1 MDTDISLV
9 LLFIAIS
16 INGDSGHLLSMLTYL
31 SYAAPVR
38 KSNFH
43 WLVVD
48 Q

>member
-9 LLFIAIS
+9 LLFLAIS
-16 INGDSGHLLSMLTYL
+16 VNGDSGHSLTMLTYL
-31 SYAAPVR
+31 SYVAPAQ

-43 WLVVD
+43 WLVFV